1 MAGKQRVIRFVHWKA
16 EEVPERAAK
25 LEALGYAVDGEVP
38 GTSIGIKALREDPP
52 DAFVVDLGR
61 LPSHGREVAF
71 SLRQSKALRGIPI
84 VFVDGA
90 VAKVEKIRTELPD
103 AVYASWDGI
112 GPALEEAIASPPADP
127 VVLMSDSG
135 SPAGKPLAQ
144 KLGIKEGMTIAL
156 VDAPEGFDAVPAPL
170 PDGVAVRR
178 GNRGAREMTIWFVTA
193 RSELEKR
200 FEKVAAAVGEGT
212 LWMAWPK
219 RSSGVD
225 TDLSED
231 VVRDVALPAGMVDTK
246 VCAIDET
253 WSGLRLT
260 RRRSRPS

>member
-1 MAGKQRVIRFVHWKA
+1 VARKRISIRLVHWKA
-16 EEVPERAAK
+16 EEVPERVAK

-38 GTSIGIKALREDPP
+38 GTSIGIKGLRENPP
-52 DAFVVDLGR
+52 DAFVIDLGR

-71 SLRQSKALRGIPI
+71 SLRQSKALRGTPI

-90 VAKVEKIRTELPD
+90 AAKVEKIRGELPD
-103 AVYASWDGI
+103 AVYTSWDEI
-112 GPALEEAIASPPADP
+112 GPALEGAIASPPADP
-127 VVLMSDSG
+127 VVPMSDSG

-144 KLGIKEGMTIAL
+144 KLGVKEGIAIAL
-156 VDAPEGFDAVPAPL
+156 VDAPEGIDAVLAPL
-170 PDGVAVRR
+170 PEGAALRR

-193 RSELEKR
+193 RNELEKR
-200 FEKVAAAVGEGT
+200 FEEVAAAVGKGT

-219 RSSGVD
+219 RSSGVE

-260 RRRSRPS
+260 RRRS